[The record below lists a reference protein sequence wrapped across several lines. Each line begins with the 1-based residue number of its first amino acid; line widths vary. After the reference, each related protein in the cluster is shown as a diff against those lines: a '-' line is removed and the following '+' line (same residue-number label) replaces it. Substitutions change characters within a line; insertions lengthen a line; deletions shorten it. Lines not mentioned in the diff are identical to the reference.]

1 MRGRCHFC
9 KSPVD
14 PYVIVD
20 TMYEFKLVNTWAY
33 LTDVDVTAND
43 AIYKILSPN
52 RTVRTCRDCFF
63 PPKFSSKDLLAR
75 ETGQRVRFKVPPRKT
90 WNSQEIYDW
99 YTQMK
104 TCPLTY
110 EQTFDLGIG
119 LVNPGKGFYIR
130 LDRDFQ

>member
-1 MRGRCHFC
+1 
-9 KSPVD
+9 
-14 PYVIVD
+14 
-20 TMYEFKLVNTWAY
+20 MYEFKLMNAWAY

-75 ETGQRVRFKVPPRKT
+75 ETGQKVRFKVPPRKT

-99 YTQMK
+99 YTKMK
-104 TCPLTY
+104 ACPLTY
-110 EQTFDLGIG
+110 EEVFDLGIG
-119 LVNPGKGFYIR
+119 LVNPGKGFYVR
-130 LDRDFQ
+130 LDQDFQ